1 MLIYSSCITYSNSD
15 FEKLEMSWGVDIEPA
30 YTMVNVAFGL

>member
-1 MLIYSSCITYSNSD
+1 MNCFVNLD
-15 FEKLEMSWGVDIEPA
+15 FQKLEMSWGVDIEPA